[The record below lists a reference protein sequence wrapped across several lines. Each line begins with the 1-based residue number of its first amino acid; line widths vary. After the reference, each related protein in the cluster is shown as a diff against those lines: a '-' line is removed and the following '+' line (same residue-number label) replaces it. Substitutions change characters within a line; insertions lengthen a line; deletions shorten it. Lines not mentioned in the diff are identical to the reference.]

1 MWAIDQHGNKRKLM
15 KGDVLQDGEY
25 LLGRM
30 IADAVPPSYTLT
42 DSYGRML
49 ATGHKSDNHQNAYEA
64 RVRDA
69 WR

>member
-1 MWAIDQHGNKRKLM
+1 MWAIDQRGNKRKLV

-30 IADAVPPSYTLT
+30 VADAAPPSYTFT
-42 DSYGRML
+42 DSYGRVL
-49 ATGHKSDNHQNAYEA
+49 AAGHKGDHHQNAYEA